1 MPRGMAQRVAGR
13 ALRRARAVASR
24 TSSATPAATNGPF
37 GKDLRARV
45 SNRRIPRTMMRGS
58 ARRASP
64 RFVEVAADRIDVD
77 VGCSWRGRDIESLVV
92 PSRGEELD
100 LPAAWGA
107 GRESALGGQ
116 VWAGLARAPVD
127 GEGWPVAVED
137 QAAVGG
143 PFASD
148 LPGDDRPPVRK
159 DRARPLQAEEVR
171 LRLTRSWTTAV
182 WPPRRSMYSAH
193 AEVPSTGK
201 PRSCRAFFDA
211 PKRTRTS
218 TSHTAHKALNLMSR
232 RVAMSHLS
240 VDPVPIAIFG
250 SIGGPGP
257 RRKSRDASHSASH
270 GSGYQF
276 GFAGRAGR
284 GTDDHQGSRP
294 SGGPIGTR
302 SETAARR
309 ATAVERVSGDGARL
323 IPFFARTFA
332 DAVDDLVV
340 GRHRRRRCVRHAG
353 VDLDVVPAPS
363 QTVAVTSVMARGR
376 ASEPS

>member
-45 SNRRIPRTMMRGS
+45 LQPTDPEDDDAGIS
-58 ARRASP
+58 ASCLTKVR
-64 RFVEVAADRIDVD
+64 
-77 VGCSWRGRDIESLVV
+77 RGRGGSHRRRCRVLLAGSRHRVAVV

-276 GFAGRAGR
+276 GFGR
-284 GTDDHQGSRP
+284 QSR
-294 SGGPIGTR
+294 
-302 SETAARR
+302 ARN
-309 ATAVERVSGDGARL
+309 
-323 IPFFARTFA
+323 
-332 DAVDDLVV
+332 
-340 GRHRRRRCVRHAG
+340 
-353 VDLDVVPAPS
+353 
-363 QTVAVTSVMARGR
+363 
-376 ASEPS
+376 